1 MKSVEVLIVD
11 EAAQAVEPEVLIPL
25 ALNPKRC
32 GKRAFFEP
40 HSFMSKRSIYM
51 SHIHLCPN
59 DQFTK
64 TGSGQTQ
71 EKLREEVFLCRLL
84 LAGDPQ
90 QLGATLHSMAAER
103 AGLGR
108 PLLAR

>member
-40 HSFMSKRSIYM
+40 YSFMYK
-51 SHIHLCPN
+51 
-59 DQFTK
+59 
-64 TGSGQTQ
+64 
-71 EKLREEVFLCRLL
+71 
-84 LAGDPQ
+84 
-90 QLGATLHSMAAER
+90 
-103 AGLGR
+103 
-108 PLLAR
+108 

>member
-1 MKSVEVLIVD
+1 MINYQDRLGTNAGKVERRGV
-11 EAAQAVEPEVLIPL
+11 
-25 ALNPKRC
+25 
-32 GKRAFFEP
+32 
-40 HSFMSKRSIYM
+40 
-51 SHIHLCPN
+51 
-59 DQFTK
+59 
-64 TGSGQTQ
+64 
-71 EKLREEVFLCRLL
+71 LCRLL